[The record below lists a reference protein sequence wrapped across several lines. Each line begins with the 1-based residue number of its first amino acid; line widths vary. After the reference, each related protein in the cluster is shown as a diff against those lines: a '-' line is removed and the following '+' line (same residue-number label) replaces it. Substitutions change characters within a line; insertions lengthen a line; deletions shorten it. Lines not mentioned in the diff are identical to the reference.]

1 MKYVPLPI
9 PLIELHHAI
18 PVDVVNASGHLLL
31 RRGQAI
37 VSEEHRG
44 KLREFNACITA
55 SDGIAWQR
63 AYERTVFE
71 HIRKG
76 ADVQEI
82 SKLPMPSEILESD
95 YGEDQFLLGGWS
107 DVQEVLRGIFYHPK
121 DALLP
126 LHRLAGLEK
135 KVRSLLEADPDSSL
149 FWLFQALTDESL
161 GYSATH
167 ALLCAVI
174 CELTAIKLAITPRER
189 RALLSSAMT
198 MNIGMAREQDAMARQ
213 ASVINDRQ
221 RHLIAAHSASS
232 ADILMAFGIENPD
245 HLDIVRWHHQPQSP
259 AGLPHNRI
267 AREILHLADI
277 FVART
282 AARKTRA
289 SLSPL
294 KAVKTMVMGAQGDQV
309 SLGSAMAQAVSFY
322 PPGSYV
328 MLESGET
335 AVSVQRGLRANT
347 PWVIALLDKNAMPLG
362 RYVCLDTSERA
373 HAIARPLNFEKVR
386 VLVNPDKVQR
396 AREKIPH

>member
-1 MKYVPLPI
+1 
-9 PLIELHHAI
+9 
-18 PVDVVNASGHLLL
+18 
-31 RRGQAI
+31 
-37 VSEEHRG
+37 
-44 KLREFNACITA
+44 
-55 SDGIAWQR
+55 
-63 AYERTVFE
+63 
-71 HIRKG
+71 
-76 ADVQEI
+76 
-82 SKLPMPSEILESD
+82 
-95 YGEDQFLLGGWS
+95 
-107 DVQEVLRGIFYHPK
+107 
-121 DALLP
+121 
-126 LHRLAGLEK
+126 
-135 KVRSLLEADPDSSL
+135 
-149 FWLFQALTDESL
+149 
-161 GYSATH
+161 
-167 ALLCAVI
+167 
-174 CELTAIKLAITPRER
+174 
-189 RALLSSAMT
+189 MT